1 MEWPKFDFPKC
12 SHIQSSRLSNVGRS
26 SWGLKRSRFKIC
38 RSLTVDFENIKCK
51 KKENSTKGYTVQNE
65 SFITLHQQML
75 PNSNPPSCSRR
86 DLSQIN
92 AKGIPPLSPIL
103 VNGFLKNPTAYS
115 PTPLRDSNSNIGTM
129 LISSKRI
136 DLVNPVVT
144 SNSHC
149 ETPIIL
155 ESSEPAFTLPC
166 AKQLLLSDGS
176 LTSSLQKLEV
186 IPRNPTFTSQSKSR
200 TSFVAVMK
208 ESDSLNWKCKKSG
221 KEANYSPKLHTFPSI
236 TSSTN
241 LYCSDSQLSL
251 ESDKSLTLRHTRSDD
266 DVFQNH
272 TVSVDDSGSGVST
285 SEQSRDC
292 FFDVTIHEIE
302 PNDSDH
308 ETKLIAEDTSPI
320 TNQLKLYDF
329 QGGNSEAIHQKQ
341 YQRLSKLAETL
352 KKRLFI
358 ASSDLVMWKC
368 EEPNQHPVRRVTVI
382 SDSKP
387 MKKSADMLC
396 RNRIQED
403 TSADDNQE
411 DRRYHDSLQR
421 TSRKTFSIYQ
431 PLSKLNTSLGEFIL
445 SPHSTQRKIAMVK
458 SSYFGLGII
467 DCAYSVVV
475 RTSNKENAGTTA
487 NIFVQLTDIEGI
499 QTDKVRLKCSISH
512 RKKFQRGHVSQILL

>member
-241 LYCSDSQLSL
+241 LHCSDSQLSL

-285 SEQSRDC
+285 SEQSQ
-292 FFDVTIHEIE
+292 
-302 PNDSDH
+302 
-308 ETKLIAEDTSPI
+308 DTSPI
-320 TNQLKLYDF
+320 TNQ
-329 QGGNSEAIHQKQ
+329 
-341 YQRLSKLAETL
+341 
-352 KKRLFI
+352 
-358 ASSDLVMWKC
+358 
-368 EEPNQHPVRRVTVI
+368 
-382 SDSKP
+382 
-387 MKKSADMLC
+387 C
-396 RNRIQED
+396 R
-403 TSADDNQE
+403 TM
-411 DRRYHDSLQR
+411 
-421 TSRKTFSIYQ
+421 
-431 PLSKLNTSLGEFIL
+431 G
-445 SPHSTQRKIAMVK
+445 
-458 SSYFGLGII
+458 
-467 DCAYSVVV
+467 
-475 RTSNKENAGTTA
+475 
-487 NIFVQLTDIEGI
+487 
-499 QTDKVRLKCSISH
+499 
-512 RKKFQRGHVSQILL
+512 ILLDASQEC

>member
-12 SHIQSSRLSNVGRS
+12 SHMQSSRLSNVGRS

-51 KKENSTKGYTVQNE
+51 KKENSTKEYTVQNE

-92 AKGIPPLSPIL
+92 LKGIPPLSPIL

-136 DLVNPVVT
+136 DLENPVVT

-149 ETPIIL
+149 ETAIIL
-155 ESSEPAFTLPC
+155 ESSESAFTLPC

-241 LYCSDSQLSL
+241 LHCSGSSPMSLETLPTSEIGYKKLNENKSFSNLDFLDSQLSL

-308 ETKLIAEDTSPI
+308 ETKLIAEDTSSI

-368 EEPNQHPVRRVTVI
+368 EEPNQHPVKRVTVI
-382 SDSKP
+382 SGVEQWGFCWTLVKNANDSEISHIVDSKP
-387 MKKSADMLC
+387 MKKSADMLY

-421 TSRKTFSIYQ
+421 TSRETFSIYQ

-445 SPHSTQRKIAMVK
+445 SPR
-458 SSYFGLGII
+458 Y
-467 DCAYSVVV
+467 Y
-475 RTSNKENAGTTA
+475 R
-487 NIFVQLTDIEGI
+487 
-499 QTDKVRLKCSISH
+499 
-512 RKKFQRGHVSQILL
+512 